1 MSKVNF
7 EVISSTISKHQ
18 SNKWSSKIFE
28 IYYAGSCK
36 IMKGKL

>member
-7 EVISSTISKHQ
+7 EVISSTISAHQ
-18 SNKWSSKIFE
+18 ANKWSSKIFE
-28 IYYAGSCK
+28 IYYAGGCK